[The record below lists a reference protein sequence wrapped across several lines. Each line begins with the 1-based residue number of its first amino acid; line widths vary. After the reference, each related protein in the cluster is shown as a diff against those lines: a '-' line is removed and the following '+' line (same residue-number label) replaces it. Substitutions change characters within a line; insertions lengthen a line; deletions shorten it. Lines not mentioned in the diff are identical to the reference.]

1 MKKIFSFAKKK
12 KGFSPN
18 SSDTGSVLSA
28 GYEIKEKDLG
38 KLHKAAAAG
47 DLAKLKQLAKKND
60 LSQLDKDN
68 RTPLHI
74 ACANGH
80 VEVVQFLVENKAK
93 LNLCDNQNRSPLM
106 KAVQCQQESC
116 AATLLEHDADPSL
129 VDINGNT
136 ALHLAALIP
145 SISLAVQLLEH
156 EANINAQ
163 NKDGCTPLT
172 LAVTENHAEMV
183 EFLLKEG
190 ADVNARDQGE
200 RTSLMIA
207 ACNGQISMVRL
218 LLRYDADI
226 TVKDE
231 KGWTSDDYAVMNGHH
246 ACSHL
251 IIEHG
256 TKRKSQSSPSHLAPG
271 KKKRAAMLGSPGPGV
286 ETGPAL
292 GGPAMD
298 REVEEDDSQA
308 ESLSRASKGGAG
320 DSWPSSDEDDELDFS
335 PKKPQKPNLKK
346 LMSASHKGKSN
357 VVADVDKSWS
367 DGQSEQESE
376 GGAKRTPL
384 LPTAL
389 PPAATSPHPASPP
402 PTSRPPKPPLATSTP
417 PSSFRK
423 DDEEEDDEDEEDE
436 NEDEEEDEEQDEE
449 EEGEGPEEGDIAVA
463 CVGVKAVT
471 DGEMPDTG
479 MAEMAVAG
487 IDGDAEKEAYSEWPS
502 GEGQA
507 PAEAAEQGI
516 VGKRSRAESQN
527 EEDGKEDIPAEYQP
541 GQASGRISAI
551 MDLGE
556 DYVVS
561 AIRVESR
568 FSDEEESDGKEVA
581 LDHNDEP
588 KTTPLRSVGAKLLG
602 KKAEEPPSPDVS
614 WGDENDDE
622 KMSDHDDVLGTGSP
636 ELTKPKT
643 PLKQQAAEALLD
655 DVRSMS
661 PDDSWGSGKDDAV
674 LDHRREVSGS
684 GSPEKPEPLPR
695 QCGPAKLLGK
705 KVEEPLSP
713 DVSWGDERDESDS
726 DSNDHAAES
735 PPAKEST
742 SPLVLGKTPDKL
754 ESPDDSWSSGE
765 GDVKSKPSQP
775 ARNVAEQEDSDVP
788 VSLIVGHYEGSYNG
802 GEDSGKDVKELDE
815 EVLEKVDFSDED
827 KEKTEDLDSQVQQL
841 KYGTVAVPKEKRGAE
856 RSLEGPPVIEQDVAV
871 HGDKVEPWDSEPGG
885 ETSHGNTEGEPH
897 PGGKAQPIQTAV
909 KDSKK
914 KWGKFQEILWKF
926 ERNVAAP
933 LRRDSEE
940 DSDSEVT
947 KWKDGVD
954 PASSKVTADPEMQEE
969 GDVAKDVLRAGSPH
983 VSVEKQ
989 SESDI
994 DWGEELSNKEELPQT
1009 VIDDVDL
1016 NPPREEKPPHMEEG
1030 AKKSRDIGDKQLP
1043 GLKALKP
1050 RASKEEEEEDDDE
1063 EAKEEEGEEE
1073 DGGDADDLPQKQKGS
1088 HSVAEA
1094 PALKSQ
1100 APKDVKRDF
1109 LSELGLEGGEEEE
1122 SPWDSESGSDSPGKR
1137 QNVGPSPVKTHK
1149 AMASISEE
1157 NSEDLFYVPSFL
1169 RGSRNFR
1176 MANLESPRSVVQA
1189 GSRTALDSRTSGVEK
1204 KLEVLKPQPA
1214 SVPARSAGP
1223 KPGAEKKSDL
1233 MEELGLDDADDL
1245 EDASD
1250 WDSASTASRTVP
1262 ARKPASPREEELS
1275 QSSPEPAPPSATTP
1289 APAPEKR
1296 PPSSPTPTLPL
1307 PLPLPSPRSLTPRSS
1322 LQLQPQPQ
1330 PRARKLQ
1337 PVKGES
1343 EEESDWD
1350 SESVTP
1356 GSSPGKP
1363 GILQPNA
1370 PESKAISKQGTPP
1383 RQRSPQQDGGS
1394 DVSVD
1399 PEEEQHK
1406 EKNVFDTSELNVSS
1420 PYHIGTVD
1428 SETQAN
1434 PEEIGGCVGGG
1445 AGKEQQEVTWDKR
1458 FEKIWV
1464 EIEKREVK
1472 SQFKSVAAELKEKF
1486 GETVPKESVLGAGRK
1501 EGEEEEEEE
1510 EEKEA
1515 LVRTAEEG
1523 PGQNLGGASREEEQE
1538 EAVDRTAEEESSEE
1552 EEIVRP
1558 AARAKSAALLPIP
1571 EQRESGLE
1579 DSVTEPAESP
1589 RSEGK
1594 AEPRGDTPQ
1603 NPVSAES
1610 SQQGELC
1617 PSGDSNINPQEKR
1630 HLPPQHGAGSH
1641 LDDDDTD
1648 FDGDYENCGGGNP
1661 KHDSESSTA
1670 SENASGAG
1678 AILSTGRGITRR
1690 EVEEEVKRPTL
1701 TEDLLRPPPASG
1713 PAPSQ
1718 HANPSAPPRY
1728 SDEELEED
1736 RHRFEREVG
1745 GEKKNVLEV
1754 QKSGGLWDVGGSN
1767 RQCVHKSQTVKAYQS
1782 SQRQLG
1788 AETGNGH
1795 TSKEQLL
1802 KMRDTPTE
1810 RDSLKIPKSA
1820 GLALQQQGDGVDSGG
1835 RMTQRPPVEP
1845 KRAAHANGDP
1855 LSVFEDSTV
1864 SEGSE
1869 EDGRSAAMDN
1879 PIRKFCRPDEGEMVD
1894 DFDDLTQSS
1903 DTATEEVDSPTSGYR
1918 NASILIQQLHSS
1930 SIDSVTM
1937 VKLQNMF
1944 HEYERTIQRE
1954 RGRYSLLAD
1963 KVSQLEEERAELRRL
1978 LEETRDSRSALERR
1992 QVELDTDLSN
2002 LRFALKQEQE
2012 KHRNAAMLYDKS
2024 REQQRKKEEQLRAE
2038 SEERQRVELAMRNLE
2053 LEMRA
2058 LVNNMKQLEEDRS
2071 EAQRMLSQERSARA
2085 LQEGMLSSQL
2095 RKHKEIEEENRRNL
2109 SKSSEAVSQ
2118 LSEASERER
2127 ELLQQN
2133 RSLQEELERARAHSR
2148 QEEGRLSEES
2158 EALRERLEDA
2168 KRDLKL
2174 NEEAL
2179 AQTVFQYNGQL
2190 AALKAECSVAAAR
2203 LEHERQARERLEAEA
2218 ESARVRLG
2226 SALQEAERSQALR
2239 AEAERTLQR
2248 EREEWQRAQEKGRSE
2263 AAGQRESI
2271 HTLSQRL
2278 GKAESKANSL
2288 ENECHRSTL
2297 ALTEKTVLL
2306 EAVQRDCEQAQARVR
2321 ELDAALLAERE
2332 QCSKAAARQEA
2343 VQERLA
2349 RGQSENML
2357 LRQQLEEAHCKGAV
2371 KERAVTDAQERFG
2384 DLLAKLRADSEE
2396 RVHMVEERSK
2406 ELVAKNAELRE
2417 EVYRHEQERTE
2428 REATVRQLQQEL
2440 ADALKKLSMCEASL
2454 EVNSRYRSDLEEE
2467 KLRLQKDMDRLRG
2480 KLQESEDQCVQSERR
2495 VHSLKGALDDKE
2507 REVIASAQKL
2517 QEVLSVSA
2525 ATETTIKQ
2533 LEEAVQRLEIEN
2545 ARLEAAAKQQT
2556 NKIEVLQKG
2565 AQEAAATSESSPD
2578 GRVRNRLE
2586 DLVTDLQGAKINLED
2601 QLNRE
2606 VQKQSMLSHNAEGS
2620 HQLWEE
2626 ELKTRSKLGLRLAEL
2641 EKEKGELYSQME
2653 IERKKAKKIAE
2664 QKKAVDQRLEQEMKR
2679 NTDLQKEMYRL
2690 RTLVKTAKKKL
2701 RDQDGGEQGS
2711 PLSSFR
2717 GERHLDM
2724 EASVSRMKARVDE
2737 LSIQLEKE
2745 ALKSSRLEAVNTELK
2760 EQLSSLKTLSKSH
2773 ERLERS
2779 KRQLEEELSG
2789 LRRQVETSMLDQ
2801 NQADQYR
2808 RETEERARQEI
2819 RHKLEEVNLF
2829 LQTQAASHE
2838 ALEQLKA
2845 ANEASLRSQLEQRIR
2860 DLEGEL
2866 GRVRSSQQD
2875 SLSQRD
2881 STHTEL
2887 ERYRQLYAEE
2897 MRLRKSLAAKLER
2910 SNERLAEAN
2919 TRLLSERQ
2927 RSKSFIASS
2936 IVNGGLPGP
2945 SLDVGQLGS
2954 VGAYGAT
2961 LGPLS
2966 RSLGLGGSFL
2976 SPMAES
2982 QSGKVEA
2989 YLAKMQNELE
2999 KNISRELDDAAAEL
3013 EGGSARLPPVGSA
3026 AGSQKNLDQDP
3037 VTRATQQYLEVLKKN
3052 YMI

>member
-12 KGFSPN
+12 KGFSPS

-116 AATLLEHDADPSL
+116 AVTLLEHDADPNL

-145 SISLAVQLLEH
+145 SLSLAVQLLEH

-172 LAVTENHAEMV
+172 LAVTENHAEMT

-226 TVKDE
+226 TIKDE

-286 ETGPAL
+286 EAGPAL
-292 GGPAMD
+292 GGPAVD
-298 REVEEDDSQA
+298 REETQLSGAAAAGTVEEDDSQA

-320 DSWPSSDEDDELDFS
+320 DSWPSSDEEDELDFS

-376 GGAKRTPL
+376 GGAKRIPL

-389 PPAATSPHPASPP
+389 PLAATSPTQNPHLPRPVLPNHLWQPP
-402 PTSRPPKPPLATSTP
+402 PLPAAVERPRADSQEEEG
-417 PSSFRK
+417 SESVEGQEGEESEEEEE
-423 DDEEEDDEDEEDE
+423 DDEEEDDEEEDEEENEDEDEEDDEEEDEEDEEDE

-463 CVGVKAVT
+463 CVGVKDVT
-471 DGEMPDTG
+471 EMPDTG
-479 MAEMAVAG
+479 MAETAVTG
-487 IDGDAEKEAYSEWPS
+487 IDDDAEKEVNSERLS
-502 GEGQA
+502 AEGQT
-507 PAEAAEQGI
+507 PAEAAQQGI
-516 VGKRSRAESQN
+516 MGKESRAENHS
-527 EEDGKEDIPAEYQP
+527 EEDGKEDVPSEYQP
-541 GQASGRISAI
+541 DQASGRISAI

-568 FSDEEESDGKEVA
+568 FSDEEESDGNEEA
-581 LDHNDEP
+581 LDRNDEP

-622 KMSDHDDVLGTGSP
+622 KMSDHDDVLGAVSP
-636 ELTKPKT
+636 EPTKPKT
-643 PLKQQAAEALLD
+643 PLKQQAAETLLD
-655 DVRSMS
+655 DVKSMS
-661 PDDSWGSGKDDAV
+661 PDDSWGSGKDNAV
-674 LDHRREVSGS
+674 LGRRGDVSES
-684 GSPEKPEPLPR
+684 GSPVRPEPLPR
-695 QCGPAKLLGK
+695 QRGAIKPLEK

-713 DVSWGDERDESDS
+713 DVSWGDERDERDS
-726 DSNDHAAES
+726 DSNDHAPES
-735 PPAKEST
+735 PPAKERT

-754 ESPDDSWSSGE
+754 ESPDDSWDSGE
-765 GDVKSKPSQP
+765 GDAKSKPSQP
-775 ARNVAEQEDSDVP
+775 VGNIEQEDSDVP
-788 VSLIVGHYEGSYNG
+788 VSLITGHYEGPYDG
-802 GEDSGKDVKELDE
+802 GEDSGKDAKELDDE
-815 EVLEKVDFSDED
+815 GLEKVDFSDED
-827 KEKTEDLDSQVQQL
+827 QEKMLDSQVQQL
-841 KYGTVAVPKEKRGAE
+841 KYRTVGVPEEKRRAE
-856 RSLEGPPVIEQDVAV
+856 RSLKGRPVIEQDVAV
-871 HGDKVEPWDSEPGG
+871 HGDKVEPWDSDPGS
-885 ETSHGNTEGEPH
+885 ETSDRNAEGEPR
-897 PGGKAQPIQTAV
+897 PGGKAQPLQTAV

-914 KWGKFQEILWKF
+914 KWGKFQEIRRKF
-926 ERNVAAP
+926 ERNVEAP
-933 LRRDSEE
+933 IRKDSEE
-940 DSDSEVT
+940 DSDSEVI
-947 KWKDGVD
+947 KWNDDDVH
-954 PASSKVTADPEMQEE
+954 PVSSKVTADSETQEE
-969 GDVAKDVLRAGSPH
+969 GDVDKDVLQAGPPP
-983 VSVEKQ
+983 VSIEKQ

-1016 NPPREEKPPHMEEG
+1016 SPPPEEKPWHMQER
-1030 AKKSRDIGDKQLP
+1030 AKTEDKQLP

-1050 RASKEEEEEDDDE
+1050 RVSKEKDSTEDEEDDDEEEEEDDDE
-1063 EAKEEEGEEE
+1063 EDEDDEEAKEDEGEEE

-1088 HSVAEA
+1088 HSVAEV
-1094 PALKSQ
+1094 PAQKSQ
-1100 APKDVKRDF
+1100 ASKDVKRDF
-1109 LSELGLEGGEEEE
+1109 LSELGLEGGEEE
-1122 SPWDSESGSDSPGKR
+1122 SPWDSESGSDSPGK
-1137 QNVGPSPVKTHK
+1137 QQGVGPSPVKTHK
-1149 AMASISEE
+1149 VMASISEE
-1157 NSEDLFYVPSFL
+1157 NSED
-1169 RGSRNFR
+1169 
-1176 MANLESPRSVVQA
+1176 
-1189 GSRTALDSRTSGVEK
+1189 SRTNSVEK
-1204 KLEVLKPQPA
+1204 KLEVLKAQLV
-1214 SVPARSAGP
+1214 SVPPRAAEP
-1223 KPGAEKKSDL
+1223 KAGAEKKADL

-1262 ARKPASPREEELS
+1262 ARKP
-1275 QSSPEPAPPSATTP
+1275 
-1289 APAPEKR
+1289 
-1296 PPSSPTPTLPL
+1296 
-1307 PLPLPSPRSLTPRSS
+1307 
-1322 LQLQPQPQ
+1322 QPQ

-1337 PVKGES
+1337 PVKGDS

-1394 DVSVD
+1394 DVSVE

-1406 EKNVFDTSELNVSS
+1406 ERDVLDTSELNVSS

-1445 AGKEQQEVTWDKR
+1445 AGKEQQEVPWDKR

-1486 GETVPKESVLGAGRK
+1486 GETVPKESVLGAGGK
-1501 EGEEEEEEE
+1501 EEEEEEEEE

-1515 LVRTAEEG
+1515 LDRTAEEG
-1523 PGQNLGGASREEEQE
+1523 PGRNLGGASGEEEQE

-1552 EEIVRP
+1552 EEIIRP

-1594 AEPRGDTPQ
+1594 TEPRGDTPQ

-1610 SQQGELC
+1610 SQQGEPC

-1630 HLPPQHGAGSH
+1630 DLPAQQGAGGH

-1648 FDGDYENCGGGNP
+1648 FDGDSENCGGGNP
-1661 KHDSESSTA
+1661 KPDSESSTA
-1670 SENASGAG
+1670 SENASQAR
-1678 AILSTGRGITRR
+1678 LRTGRGITRR
-1690 EVEEEVKRPTL
+1690 EVEEGVKRPTL
-1701 TEDLLRPPPASG
+1701 TEDMPQPSPASD
-1713 PAPSQ
+1713 PAPFQ
-1718 HANPSAPPRY
+1718 RANPSAPPRY

-1745 GEKKNVLEV
+1745 QLRVVLLDLEKEKAQLQKEVGGEKKKILEV

-1767 RQCVHKSQTVKAYQS
+1767 RQSVHKSQNVKAYQS

-1788 AETGNGH
+1788 VETGNGH
-1795 TSKEQLL
+1795 TPKEQLL
-1802 KMRDTPTE
+1802 KIRDLPTE
-1810 RDSLKIPKSA
+1810 RDSLKNPKSA
-1820 GLALQQQGDGVDSGG
+1820 GLALQQEGDGVDSGD

-1845 KRAAHANGDP
+1845 KHAAHANGDP

-1879 PIRKFCRPDEGEMVD
+1879 PMSKFCRPDEGEMVD

-2024 REQQRKKEEQLRAE
+2024 REQLRKKEEQLRAE
-2038 SEERQRVELAMRNLE
+2038 SEEKQRVELAMRNLE

-2085 LQEGMLSSQL
+2085 LQEGMLTSQL
-2095 RKHKEIEEENRRNL
+2095 RKQKEIEEENRRNL

-2168 KRDLKL
+2168 RRDLKL

-2179 AQTVFQYNGQL
+2179 AQTVFQCNGQL

-2218 ESARVRLG
+2218 ESARARLG
-2226 SALQEAERSQALR
+2226 SALQEAERSQAAR
-2239 AEAERTLQR
+2239 AEAERALQR
-2248 EREEWQRAQEKGRSE
+2248 EREEWQRVQEKGRSE

-2278 GKAESKANSL
+2278 GKAETKANSL
-2288 ENECHRSTL
+2288 ENECHRSAL
-2297 ALTEKTVLL
+2297 ALTEKTLLL
-2306 EAVQRDCEQAQARVR
+2306 EALQRDCEQAQARAR

-2332 QCSKAAARQEA
+2332 QCGKAATRQEA

-2349 RGQSENML
+2349 QALSENML

-2371 KERAVTDAQERFG
+2371 KERAVADAQERFG

-2396 RVHMVEERSK
+2396 RVHMVEERNK
-2406 ELVAKNAELRE
+2406 ELGAKNTELRE
-2417 EVYRHEQERTE
+2417 QVLRHEQERTE
-2428 REATVRQLQQEL
+2428 REATMRELQQEL

-2480 KLQESEDQCVQSERR
+2480 KLQESEEQCVQSERR

-2517 QEVLSVSA
+2517 QEVLSAAA
-2525 ATETTIKQ
+2525 ATEKTIKQ

-2545 ARLEAAAKQQT
+2545 ARLEATAKQQT
-2556 NKIEVLQKG
+2556 NKIEALQKG

-2606 VQKQSMLSHNAEGS
+2606 VQKQSMLSHNAQGS

-2641 EKEKGELYSQME
+2641 EKEKGELSSQME
-2653 IERKKAKKIAE
+2653 IERKKVKKIAE

-2724 EASVSRMKARVDE
+2724 EASVSRMKTRVDE
-2737 LSIQLEKE
+2737 LSVQLEKE

-2760 EQLSSLKTLSKSH
+2760 EQLSSLKALSKSH

-2789 LRRQVETSMLDQ
+2789 LRRQVETSMMDQ

-2838 ALEQLKA
+2838 ALEQIKA
-2845 ANEASLRSQLEQRIR
+2845 ANEASLRGQLEQRIR

-2866 GRVRSSQQD
+2866 SRVRSSQQD

-2897 MRLRKSLAAKLER
+2897 LRLRKSLATKLER

-2927 RSKSFIASS
+2927 RSKSLIAGSL
-2936 IVNGGLPGP
+2936 VNGGLSGP
-2945 SLDVGQLGS
+2945 SLDMGQLGS
-2954 VGAYGAT
+2954 VGAYGAS

-2976 SPMAES
+2976 SPVAES

-3026 AGSQKNLDQDP
+3026 AGSQKSLNLDQDP